1 MPVQI
6 GQEAHHFG
14 QPIGLMTDCHRRIER
29 FLETLKTVAS
39 TARGG
44 ELSQEQR
51 LALSG
56 ALQYF
61 RDSAPKH
68 TADEELSLFPRL
80 RAAGGP
86 DVEAV
91 LAEIEKLEIDH
102 VRADRLHREINQLGE
117 TWLRNGRLPKDS
129 AEQFLAFIERLS
141 IMYAAHIAL
150 EDARVFPVAQRVLSP
165 ETQQAI
171 GREMAGR
178 RKVAIA
184 AGQV

>member
-39 TARGG
+39 AARGG

-80 RAAGGP
+80 RAAGGAE
-86 DVEAV
+86 VEAV

-102 VRADRLHREINQLGE
+102 VRADRLHRQVNQLGE
-117 TWLRNGRLPKDS
+117 TWLRNGRLPNDS
-129 AEQFLAFIERLS
+129 AEQFLGFIEKLS
-141 IMYAAHIAL
+141 TMYAAHIAL
-150 EDARVFPVAQRVLSP
+150 EDARVFPVAQRVLSL
-165 ETQQAI
+165 ETQHAI

-178 RKVAIA
+178 RKVTLA
-184 AGQV
+184 AVQP

>member
-6 GQEAHHFG
+6 GQETHHFG
-14 QPIGLMTDCHRRIER
+14 QPIALMTDCHRRIER
-29 FLETLKTVAS
+29 FLETMKTVAS

-44 ELSQEQR
+44 ELTGEQR

-80 RAAGGP
+80 RAAGGAE
-86 DVEAV
+86 VEAV
-91 LAEIEKLEIDH
+91 LAEIEKLETDH
-102 VRADRLHREINQLGE
+102 VRADRLHREVNQLGE
-117 TWLRNGRLPKDS
+117 AWLRNGRLPNDA
-129 AEQFLAFIERLS
+129 AEQLLSFLEKLS
-141 IMYAAHIAL
+141 TMYAAHIAL
-150 EDARVFPVAQRVLSP
+150 EDDRVFPVAERVLSA
-165 ETQQAI
+165 ETQEAI

-178 RKVAIA
+178 RKAAFA
-184 AGQV
+184 AGQR